1 MGLAFPST
9 IGQPTILPMPLSGQS
24 PTDAW
29 LAALRQGRWFA
40 ELDEATQRA
49 LLAEARALELPTG
62 ATLFRRGDPCDGL
75 YAVLAGAVRIG
86 AVDAAGRDLLLQVL
100 GAPHWFGEIA
110 VIDGGVRTH
119 DVSARGDC
127 RLLKVPMAALQRLVD
142 QHPLWWRHLAR
153 LLAEKSRALLAG
165 LEQTAALPAPQRIA
179 LRLLALA
186 EGHGMLA
193 AGVVQRE
200 LALNQEQLGA
210 MLALSRQTVSETLGE
225 FEARGWLRRGYG
237 RIALLDADAL
247 RALADQPPKSS
258 GRPT

>member
-1 MGLAFPST
+1 
-9 IGQPTILPMPLSGQS
+9 MPRSGQS
-24 PTDAW
+24 PIEAW
-29 LAALRQGRWFA
+29 LPALRPGRWFA
-40 ELDEATQRA
+40 ELGEQAQRA
-49 LLAEARALELPTG
+49 LLAEARTVELSAG
-62 ATLFRRGDPCDGL
+62 ATLFHRGDACDGL
-75 YAVLAGAVRIG
+75 YAVLDGAVRIG

-110 VIDGGVRTH
+110 VIDGGARTH

-127 RLLKVPMAALQRLVD
+127 RLLKVPMAALQHLLDDDPR
-142 QHPLWWRHLAR
+142 WWRHLGR

-186 EGHGMLA
+186 DGHGMLA

-237 RIALLDADAL
+237 RIELLDAAAL
-247 RALADQPPKSS
+247 RALVDQPPKSS
-258 GRPT
+258 GKPT